1 MQPDP
6 DFVLKK
12 KGENNMKKNKYYMYK
27 YAKNIL
33 KINCKRTHKTSGV
46 ASCLIA
52 YLAST
57 ELIIEYKNILI
68 VVMAGW

>member
-1 MQPDP
+1 
-6 DFVLKK
+6 
-12 KGENNMKKNKYYMYK
+12 MYK